1 MVRRAQP
8 VFETVYQTG
17 MRCGEALGLTWDK
30 VNRETLIITL
40 FVNVSDGDL
49 PAAIDMMKFDKGE
62 TEIKTKK

>member
-1 MVRRAQP
+1 
-8 VFETVYQTG
+8 